1 MIHFLSGNDPYLIS
15 LKRRGLQESFLA
27 EHPDGEVTVYDF
39 EDERSEKEIARIL
52 EESEGGLFG
61 SPKLAIILQA
71 SLLGEAALEYFFQEL
86 TVRASQAAW
95 LLVEPALPKKATAFS
110 KLIKTLPHEAL
121 MANVPSE
128 NEARKLIHDKLSI
141 LASSGQAVSLSPEA
155 ERLFIARVG
164 RDSARLFTELE
175 KLAAFQ
181 GEGVVTKESVEL
193 LLKEG
198 AEDTAFQALDALA
211 SGDRKRA
218 TLLFRNAQSAKES
231 ALPLLGLCAWQLRQ
245 LLLVR
250 EAYDQGNRQPQ
261 AIAQAAGVAP
271 FVAGKLLRLIGS
283 FPRQRSEQGLRL
295 LAEYDA
301 DIKQG
306 AMAPDMAL
314 DLFLWKL

>member
-15 LKRRGLQESFLA
+15 LKRRSLQEAFLA
-27 EHPDGEVTVYDF
+27 RHGDGEVNVYDF
-39 EDERSEKEIARIL
+39 EDERSEKEVARIL

-61 SPKLAIILQA
+61 GPKLAIIFQP
-71 SLLGEAALEYFFQEL
+71 SLLSEAALEYFFQEL
-86 TVRASQAAW
+86 ALRASQAEW
-95 LLVEPALPKKATAFS
+95 LLVEPASPKKATPFS
-110 KLIKTLPHEAL
+110 RLIKALPHEAIV
-121 MANVPSE
+121 ANMPSDY
-128 NEARKLIHDKLSI
+128 EARDLLRDKLVL
-141 LASSGQAVSLSPEA
+141 LASGGQQVSLSPEA
-155 ERLFIARVG
+155 ERLFMDRVG

-181 GEGVVTKESVEL
+181 GEGTITKESVEL
-193 LLKEG
+193 LLKERT
-198 AEDTAFQALDALA
+198 EDTAFQALDALA

-218 TLLFRNAQSAKES
+218 TLLFRNAQSTKES

-261 AIAQAAGVAP
+261 AIAQSAGVAP
-271 FVAGKLLRLIGS
+271 FVAGRLLRIVGG